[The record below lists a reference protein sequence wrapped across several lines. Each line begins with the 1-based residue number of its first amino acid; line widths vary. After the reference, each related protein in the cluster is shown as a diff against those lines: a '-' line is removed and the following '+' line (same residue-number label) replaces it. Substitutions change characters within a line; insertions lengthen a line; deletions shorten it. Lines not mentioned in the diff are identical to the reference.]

1 MAYNRKQRVIGVLVM
16 ISVVSVLFPVVFN
29 GSGRFQAELESRIPA
44 EPLIKSLPESSQIR
58 PVIIADSEA
67 DVLQA
72 NAVSEIQET
81 DNSVIFQNAVEE
93 VEEVEQTP
101 SLGQSGLPDGWSIR
115 LGSFAKEENAS
126 NLIERLQASDYKAYT
141 RKFSNSSGE
150 LISVL
155 VGPWIDKNV
164 AEEYLVE
171 LEDQFKLAADIVSYD
186 INSL

>member
-1 MAYNRKQRVIGVLVM
+1 MAYNRKQRVVGALVL
-16 ISVVSVLFPVVFN
+16 ISVVSVLFPVIFN
-29 GSGRFQAELESRIPA
+29 GGGRFQAELKSRIPE
-44 EPLIKSLPESSQIR
+44 EPLIKILPESSQIR
-58 PVIIADSEA
+58 PVIIADSEIDALRA
-67 DVLQA
+67 DA
-72 NAVSEIQET
+72 ISEIQET
-81 DNSVIFQNAVEE
+81 DNSGNLEDAA
-93 VEEVEQTP
+93 EEVEQTP

-115 LGSFAKEENAS
+115 LGSFAKEENAF
-126 NLIERLQASDYKAYT
+126 NLIQRLQASDYKAYT

-171 LEDQFKLAADIVSYD
+171 LEDRFKLAADIVRYD